1 MKDWKQK
8 QPLYVNGIL
17 EVVMLGSFDAGTEGA
32 TKAERDAG
40 RLEAERL
47 DDVDGRPETV
57 RPDHLT
63 LRP

>member
-32 TKAERDAG
+32 TKAERAM
-40 RLEAERL
+40 LEGLKQKDWMMSME
-47 DDVDGRPETV
+47 DQKQ
-57 RPDHLT
+57 
-63 LRP
+63 